1 MADLTINYQREMV
14 VDFTMPFL
22 DLGMT
27 NDFSKSTTIVPTHR
41 SFISELRNRLI
52 IKQILFFMTYS
63 TLFQLSSV
71 KAVQCYL
78 YH

>member
-1 MADLTINYQREMV
+1 MCLVSNSFASSFQRADLAMADLTINYQREMV

-52 IKQILFFMTYS
+52 
-63 TLFQLSSV
+63 
-71 KAVQCYL
+71 
-78 YH
+78 